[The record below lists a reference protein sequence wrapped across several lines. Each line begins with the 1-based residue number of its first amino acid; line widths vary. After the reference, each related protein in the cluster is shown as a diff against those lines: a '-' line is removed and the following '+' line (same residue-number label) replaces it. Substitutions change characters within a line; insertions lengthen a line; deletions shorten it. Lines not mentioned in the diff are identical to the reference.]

1 MSWKALVA
9 FAIVISPA
17 AAHAAGGHGDPVAPT
32 LLALAIILLAGK
44 IGAELATRFGQAAV
58 LGELLFGVLL
68 GNVDLFG
75 STAFEWIAG
84 DQVVDVLSRIGV
96 ILLLFSVGLHS
107 TVREMLRV
115 GWTSL
120 FVGLVGVVVPFALG
134 WLVAAWLLP
143 DSSPF
148 VHAFLGATLTATSV
162 GITARVLEDLGQGQS
177 DSARIIIGAA
187 VIDDIIGLVVL
198 AVVTGAIVAADR
210 GGEVA
215 VSDVALTLGLSL
227 GFLLVALVVGIW
239 AAPRLY
245 RWASRF
251 HASGV
256 LLTLS
261 LIICFLVSWAADA
274 IGLAT
279 IVGAFA
285 AGLVLEDVHYKDF
298 VSRGERGL
306 EALLEPLS
314 QFLVPV
320 FFVVMG
326 MRTDLAAFAA
336 PGVLVL
342 ALAITAVAIVTK
354 LACAIG
360 VRGAGADRWLV
371 AIGMVPRGEV
381 GLIFASIG
389 AGLTIGGEPVVSNHE
404 LSAIVVMVMLTTM
417 ITPPLLQWR
426 LRKAGSARPE
436 SPPAPT

>member
-1 MSWKALVA
+1 MSWKALLAVA
-9 FAIVISPA
+9 LVASPA
-17 AAHAAGGHGDPVAPT
+17 VSHAAEGHGDPVAPT
-32 LLALAIILLAGK
+32 LLGLAIVLLAGK
-44 IGAELATRFGQAAV
+44 LGAELATRVGQAAV
-58 LGELLFGVLL
+58 LGELVFGVLL
-68 GNVDLFG
+68 GNIDLFG
-75 STAFEWIAG
+75 STAFEWIAH
-84 DQVVDVLSRIGV
+84 DQVIDALARIGV

-107 TVREMLRV
+107 TVRQMLSV

-120 FVGLVGVVVPFALG
+120 FVGAAGVIVPFGLG

-143 DSSPF
+143 DASPF

-162 GITARVLEDLGQGQS
+162 GITARVLADLGQS
-177 DSARIIIGAA
+177 DSNSARIIIGAA

-198 AVVTGAIVAADR
+198 AVVTGAIAAADR
-210 GGEVA
+210 GGS
-215 VSDVALTLGLSL
+215 VSALDIGVTLGLAL
-227 GFLLVALVVGIW
+227 GFLLVALLAGIW
-239 AAPRLY
+239 LAPRLF
-245 RWASRF
+245 RLASRF
-251 HASGV
+251 QASGV
-256 LLTLS
+256 LLTVS
-261 LIICFLVSWAADA
+261 LIVCFLVAWAADA

-298 VSRGERGL
+298 VDRGENGL
-306 EALLEPLS
+306 EVLLEPLS

-342 ALAITAVAIVTK
+342 ALALTAVAIVGK
-354 LACAIG
+354 LACIFG
-360 VRGAGADRWLV
+360 VRGASADRVLV
-371 AIGMVPRGEV
+371 AIGMIPRGEV

-389 AGLTIGGEPVVSNHE
+389 AGLTLGGVPVVSSHE

-426 LRKAGSARPE
+426 LRSTGIK
-436 SPPAPT
+436 PTLPST